1 MLALLPKT
9 TKSTIS
15 DNIVAAISQSLAMI
29 EFDPDGTILN
39 ANENFL
45 TTMGYNLG
53 EIVGKHHRIFVPTL
67 EASSTEYREFWN
79 KLRRGEFDR
88 REYMRLAKG
97 GREIWIQATYNPIKD
112 PNGKVIKVIKYATD
126 ITEQKRKDA
135 DFQGQITAIN
145 RSQAVIEFDLDGKI
159 LHANQNFL
167 SVMGYTLDE
176 VIGQHHRIFVD
187 PEDSAS
193 QDYTEFWNKLRRGE
207 FDRREYMR
215 LAKGGRE
222 VWIQASYNPI
232 KDLTG
237 KPYKVVKYATDI
249 TEQKLRNADF
259 KGQIEAINKVQA
271 IIEFDLNGIILHANP
286 IFLKTVG
293 YTLDEVRGKH
303 HRIFVSTEDQ
313 NSTEYKQ
320 FWEKLGRGEFQAKV
334 FKRKAKDGRDIWIQ
348 ASYNPIFD
356 PKGRPYK
363 VVKFATDITSFIT
376 LTEETDINVSNVA
389 AATEELSAS
398 IDEISKNMVLSQGAT
413 QSIVTKIGQSNEASA
428 RLASTTQDMETIVAL
443 IRDIAGQVNLL
454 ALNATIEAARA
465 GEAGKGFAVV
475 ASEVKNLATQTAS
488 ATDDIAEKIARVQNY
503 ATEVASGVNNIMG
516 DADQVNEY
524 VGSITAAVEEQSAV
538 IRDISS
544 NSQRVAQAVNE
555 IARTV
560 KRTE

>member
-1 MLALLPKT
+1 MLALLSKT

-15 DNIVAAISQSLAMI
+15 DNIVTAISQSLAMI

-88 REYMRLAKG
+88 REYMRIAKG
-97 GREIWIQATYNPIKD
+97 GREVWIQATYNPIID
-112 PNGKVIKVIKYATD
+112 PNGKVIKVIKFATD

-176 VIGQHHRIFVD
+176 IIGQHHRIFVA

-207 FDRREYMR
+207 FDSREYMR

-259 KGQIEAINKVQA
+259 KGQIDAFNKVQA
-271 IIEFDLNGIILHANP
+271 IIEFDLNGIILNANS
-286 IFLKTVG
+286 IFLKAVG

-303 HRIFVSTEDQ
+303 HRIFVSPEDQ
-313 NSTEYKQ
+313 NSAEYKQ
-320 FWEKLGRGEFQAKV
+320 FWEKLGRGEIQTKV
-334 FKRKAKDGRDIWIQ
+334 FKRLAKNGREIWLQ

-356 PKGRPYK
+356 PKGSPYK

-413 QSIVTKIGQSNEASA
+413 QSIVNKIGQSNESSA